1 MHADAWGCPVL
12 PVPPPQ
18 APFPY
23 TKVSVSI
30 TMKILT

>member
-12 PVPPPQ
+12 PVPPPPQ

-23 TKVSVSI
+23 SQVSI
-30 TMKILT
+30 SKTKILT